1 MINKKVFVLAIFLVS
16 LLTIS
21 VASATDNVTGDVVGI
36 DDMTEINTLNN
47 DVVVVDD
54 ATNRDNS
61 NDDVAHINDL
71 EVDNITNSVTNNP
84 NILRRGESDDEI
96 SVNNDE
102 SILGSSSPAFGS
114 WTLFSVSGIIFIAT
128 IILAIIYNVKLD
140 DIVDSYG
147 DGCRRIGKTVL
158 LVFFSY
164 IVLETLIL
172 PG

>member
-84 NILRRGESDDEI
+84 NILRSGESDDEI

-102 SILGSSSPAFGS
+102 
-114 WTLFSVSGIIFIAT
+114 
-128 IILAIIYNVKLD
+128 
-140 DIVDSYG
+140 
-147 DGCRRIGKTVL
+147 
-158 LVFFSY
+158 
-164 IVLETLIL
+164 
-172 PG
+172 